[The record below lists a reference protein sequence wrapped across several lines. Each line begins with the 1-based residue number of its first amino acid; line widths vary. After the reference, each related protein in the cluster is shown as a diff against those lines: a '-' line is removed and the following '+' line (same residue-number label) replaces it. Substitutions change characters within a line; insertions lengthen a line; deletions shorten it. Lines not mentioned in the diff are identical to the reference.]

1 MEEIEVLILGAGLAG
16 LSSSYHIGHDRCVI
30 LESKAHAFGHISSYE
45 REGFTWDEGP
55 HVSFTKH
62 PYVQQLFEQSVV
74 GEYLEFPVK
83 TTNFYQ
89 GSKVDHPAQ
98 SNLYQVP
105 EPLRKQ
111 CVDDFLASRKAA
123 PNETKPQNY
132 AEWLYR
138 AFGRTFA
145 DTFPRAYTKKYWT
158 TEPENLTVDWV
169 GGRVFYPAIDDVI
182 NGASGPLAK
191 QTHYIKKIRY
201 PKHGG
206 YQSYGEILA
215 KGADIRLNSKVS
227 AIDLEAR
234 VLTTESGQRFRYQQ
248 LVNTIPLPIFV
259 DLCQQSSSA
268 AKAAAE
274 QLCCSELLLVNVTID
289 HPTAHP
295 EHWFYVYDEDLL
307 STRIYCT
314 EQLSPNNAPTGS
326 TGIQVEVYASKYRP
340 FPDTFD
346 AIGAQVVEELKQL
359 GFIDTSRSKTAPRH
373 HVQYAPYANI
383 VFNQQREDSLDV
395 IYSELEA
402 CGLIREQDALAPTT
416 DWGKANAAV
425 APKFNL
431 GAVHLAGRFGQW
443 KYFWSDDCV
452 MRGKQLKGNT
462 CGS

>member
-16 LSSSYHIGHDRCVI
+16 LSSSYHLGHDRCVI
-30 LESKAHAFGHISSYE
+30 LESKAHAFGHIASYE

-62 PYVQQLFEQSVV
+62 PYVQQLFKESVG
-74 GEYLEFPVK
+74 GEFLEFPVK
-83 TTNFYQ
+83 ATNFYQ

-98 SNLYQVP
+98 SNLYQVA

-111 CVDDFLASRKAA
+111 CVDDFLASRKASSK
-123 PNETKPQNY
+123 EDKPQNY

-169 GGRVFYPAIDDVI
+169 GGRVFYPEVSDVL
-182 NGASGPLAK
+182 NGASGPLVE

-201 PKHGG
+201 PKRGG
-206 YQSYGEILA
+206 YQSYGELLA
-215 KGADIRLNSKVS
+215 KGADIRLNATVS
-227 AIDLEAR
+227 GIDLESR
-234 VLTTESGQRFRYQQ
+234 VVTTDSGQCFRYQQ
-248 LVNTIPLPIFV
+248 LVNTIPLPVFV
-259 DLCQQSSSA
+259 NLCLQSSPV

-274 QLCCSELLLVNVTID
+274 QLCCSELLLVNVTIE
-289 HPTAHP
+289 HPTVHP

-307 STRIYCT
+307 ATRIYCT
-314 EQLSPNNAPTGS
+314 EQLSPNNAPDGS

-340 FPDTFD
+340 FTDSFD
-346 AIGAQVVEELKQL
+346 AIGAKVVEELKQL
-359 GFIDTSRSKTAPRH
+359 GFIDPSRCESDPRY

-383 VFNQQREDSLDV
+383 VFDQRREQSLDV
-395 IYSELEA
+395 IYSELESY
-402 CGLIREQDALAPTT
+402 GLIREKDALAPTT
-416 DWGKANAAV
+416 DWVQVDTMA
-425 APKFNL
+425 APKGQNDL
-431 GAVHLAGRFGQW
+431 GVVHLAGRFGQW

-452 MRGKQLKGNT
+452 LRGRQLDSNL
-462 CGS
+462 

>member
-1 MEEIEVLILGAGLAG
+1 MMEEIEVLILGAGLAG
-16 LSSSYHIGHDRCVI
+16 LSTSFHLGHDRCVI
-30 LESKAHAFGHISSYE
+30 VESKAHAFGHISSYQMG
-45 REGFTWDEGP
+45 GFTWDEGP

-62 PYVQQLFEQSVV
+62 PYIQKLFEQSVG

-105 EPLRKQ
+105 EALRKQ
-111 CVDDFLASRKAA
+111 CIDDFLASRKAGS
-123 PNETKPQNY
+123 NETKPHNY

-169 GGRVFYPAIDDVI
+169 GGRVFFPAIDHVV
-182 NGASGPLAK
+182 NGASGPLAE

-201 PKHGG
+201 PKYGG

-227 AIDLEAR
+227 AINLETR
-234 VLTTESGQRFRYQQ
+234 VVTTESGQSFRYQQ

-259 DLCQQSSSA
+259 NLCQQSSPA

-274 QLCCSELLLVNVTID
+274 QLCCSESLLVNVTID

-307 STRIYCT
+307 STRINCT

-326 TGIQVEVYASKYRP
+326 SGIQVEVYASKYRP
-340 FPDTFD
+340 FPNTFD

-359 GFIDTSRSKTAPRH
+359 GFIDISRSKVGPRH
-373 HVQYAPYANI
+373 HVQYVPFANI
-383 VFNQQREDSLDV
+383 VFDHQREGSLEI
-395 IYSELEA
+395 IYSELEDYE
-402 CGLIREQDALAPTT
+402 LIREQDALEPTT
-416 DWGKANAAV
+416 DWEQSTAEAV
-425 APKFNL
+425 PKSYP
-431 GAVHLAGRFGQW
+431 GAIHLAGRFGQW

-452 MRGKQLKGNT
+452 MRGKQLKSRIN
-462 CGS
+462 